1 MRKIKIRNKLNST
14 DQKTNEESS
23 ATIMHPM
30 EKIME
35 TALSR
40 IKSMIDTSI
49 VVGEKIETT
58 DGQVIIPI
66 SKVSV
71 GFVAGG
77 GEYNQN
83 QDTTPFAGGS
93 GAGFSVSPIGFAV
106 FSKGKINL
114 TKIEPNENLEKLI
127 ESIPEVAKIIAQKLS
142 NPKQENNPK

>member
-1 MRKIKIRNKLNST
+1 MRKIKIRNI
-14 DQKTNEESS
+14 QKTEGEKINEEAS
-23 ATIMHPM
+23 ASLLHPI

-35 TALSR
+35 TALTR

-49 VVGEKIETT
+49 VVGEKIDTST
-58 DGQVIIPI
+58 GQIILPI

-77 GEYNQN
+77 GEYNQSE
-83 QDTTPFAGGS
+83 DSVPFAGGS

-106 FSKGKINL
+106 IDKGKISL

-127 ESIPEVAKIIAQKLS
+127 QSLPEIACIIADKFS
-142 NPKQENNPK
+142 TKKPEK

>member
-1 MRKIKIRNKLNST
+1 MRKIKISNSSKDENNKT
-14 DQKTNEESS
+14 TEETKVSVV
-23 ATIMHPM
+23 HPI

-40 IKSMIDTSI
+40 IRNMIDTSI

-58 DGQVIIPI
+58 NGQTILPI

-77 GEYNQN
+77 GEYNQ
-83 QDTTPFAGGS
+83 DKEMLPFAGGS

-106 FSKGKINL
+106 LDKGKINL

-127 ESIPEVAKIIAQKLS
+127 ESIPEIARIIADKFSPQ
-142 NPKQENNPK
+142 NQE